1 MQTTTVAQPA
11 RVRAPGAYDRVFYS
25 GMAVAMALTVFIG
38 FAPTFYLR
46 SFFGGPVSVTGA
58 ATLTPLTQVHGAVF
72 TAWVLLFIVQTA
84 LVANRRVAVH
94 RRMGVA
100 GAILAAGMI
109 AVGIVTAIAAARR
122 GSAAPGMDPLAFLVI
137 PVFDLTLFAGFVTA
151 ALLSRRNRETHKRLM
166 LLAYVSIIVA
176 AFGRFPG
183 IIAFGP
189 PAVMVASLLPVVAG
203 MVYDYASRGRVH
215 RIYIWGGLLVALS
228 FPGRLALAQTPA
240 WRAFAE
246 WLVR

>member
-1 MQTTTVAQPA
+1 MQTTTVARPA
-11 RVRAPGAYDRVFYS
+11 RVRAPGAHDRAFYS
-25 GMAVAMALTVFIG
+25 GMAIAMALTVFVG

-46 SFFGGPVSVTGA
+46 SLFGAPVSVTGA
-58 ATLTPLTQVHGAVF
+58 TTLTPLTQIHGAVF
-72 TAWVLLFIVQTA
+72 TAWVVLFIVQTA
-84 LVANRRVAVH
+84 LVASRRVAVH

-100 GAILAAGMI
+100 GAVLAAAMI
-109 AVGIVTAIAAARR
+109 ALGIATAVAAARR
-122 GSAAPGMDPLAFLVI
+122 GSAAPGMEPLAFLVI
-137 PVFDLTLFAGFVTA
+137 PVFDLVLFAGFVTA

-189 PAVMVASLLPVVAG
+189 PAVMVLSLLPVVAG
-203 MVYDYASRGRVH
+203 MIYDFVSRGRVH
-215 RIYIWGGLLVALS
+215 RVYIWGGALVALS
-228 FPGRLALAQTPA
+228 FPGRLALASTPA
-240 WRAFAE
+240 WHAFAK